1 MRQTQLDALSHYHG
15 TSSVYFQEDTHALF
29 LPNPNTCNMH
39 QTLPCEQIADHPDFR
54 RLAGIDGIQVELRY
68 GTPNNFVGRDLYSPL
83 DCAWLHRHAAEALEG
98 SIAWL
103 KQQAPT
109 FKMLVLDALR
119 PQRVQEQLWASLQG
133 TVLLEYLA
141 NPVRGSIH
149 SFGMAVD
156 TTLVDSDGNEID
168 MGTPFDELSE
178 MSHPALEEKFLL
190 TSELT
195 QAQIDNRK
203 LLRAAMQAGGWRGIN
218 SEWWHFDCGDRNVV
232 RSKYAR
238 IL

>member
-1 MRQTQLDALSHYHG
+1 MHCRIIAERA
-15 TSSVYFQEDTHALF
+15 VYIFSKTCAHFF
-29 LPNPNTCNMH
+29 LPSPNACNMP

-54 RLAGIDGIQVELRY
+54 RLASIDGIRVALRY
-68 GTPNNFVGRDLYSPL
+68 ATPHNFVGRDLYSPL
-83 DCAWLHRHAAEALEG
+83 DCAWLHRHAAEALEK
-98 SIAWL
+98 SMAWL
-103 KQQAPT
+103 RLEAPSCG
-109 FKMLVLDALR
+109 MLVLDALR

-133 TVLLEYLA
+133 TNLLDYLA

-156 TTLVDSDGNEID
+156 ITLTDVDGMELD
-168 MGTPFDELSE
+168 MGTPFDDLTE

-190 TSELT
+190 AGGLT

-218 SEWWHFDCGDRNVV
+218 SEWWHFDCGDRTIV
-232 RSKYAR
+232 RSEYAR